1 MVIST
6 DKYWFAQLDEEAG
19 GRRDQRSFH
28 IFAESQHSDVRGQL
42 YNFDAGGELALPHDG
57 WTHHLFVVVG
67 ISGSVDAFIA
77 DRTFQ
82 LRPQSQLVVLP
93 GTACK
98 LVARAPAS
106 VELLSLLSMPPPRA
120 TD

>member
-1 MVIST
+1 VVIST

-28 IFAESQHSDVRGQL
+28 IFAESQHSDVRGQI
-42 YNFDAGGELALPHDG
+42 YNLGTGGELALPHDG
-57 WTHHLFVVVG
+57 WTHHLFIVVG
-67 ISGSVDAFIA
+67 ISGPVDAFIE

-93 GTACK
+93 GTPCK
-98 LVARAPAS
+98 LVARAPAA
-106 VELLSLLSMPPPRA
+106 VELISLLSMLPRT